1 MRSIFATAL
10 LATGAAASASRELRL
25 IGQLDI
31 DSPTVHKRTRFKSW
45 MQLFNKQF
53 SDDEMDAAYA
63 TWSKN
68 DDFIQKTNAAEL
80 TYPVGHNEFSAM
92 EWEDFR
98 EVYTGY
104 KDSAKYLRRT
114 KNVNHELS
122 DKDAIKAAP
131 ASVDWTTKNAVTPV
145 KNQGQCGSCW
155 AFSTT
160 GSTEG
165 AYAIASG
172 NLVSLSEQMLVS
184 CDHNG
189 DQGCNGGLM
198 DNAFGWINS
207 NGGICTE
214 ADYPYQGTTG
224 TCTTGCSPAVTV
236 TGHHD
241 VPAKDE
247 DALAVA
253 AAVGPVSVAIEAD
266 KSAFQFYKS
275 GVFDNAGCG
284 TQLDHGVLVVGYGTM
299 DSKDYWKVKNSWGA
313 TWGLN
318 GYILIARGKNMCGIS
333 QSASYPTGAKKAS
346 PSPGPAPGPSP
357 GPSPGPAP
365 GPSPGPSPGP
375 GPAPGSTHYGD
386 PYEASCKSDEV
397 NITITGVGGAV
408 CSPKCTL
415 GIFCAS
421 DVPEGVTAK
430 PQCAL
435 QDSSSGSKYCALIC
449 SPTTDEA
456 SLRAGD
462 AQCSAN
468 GSCKAI
474 QSVGICTYDK

>member
-1 MRSIFATAL
+1 MGKTYKDSEVDAKFA
-10 LATGAAASASRELRL
+10 
-25 IGQLDI
+25 QW
-31 DSPTVHKRTRFKSW
+31 V
-45 MQLFNKQF
+45 
-53 SDDEMDAAYA
+53 
-63 TWSKN
+63 KN
-68 DDFIQKTNAAEL
+68 DEFIASTNAKSL
-80 TYPVGHNEFSAM
+80 SYTVGHNEFSDMA
-92 EWEDFR
+92 WEDFR

-114 KNVNHELS
+114 KNVNNDLS
-122 DKDAIKAAP
+122 DADAKAAAP

-198 DNAFGWINS
+198 DNAFGWIQQ

-214 ADYPYQGTTG
+214 SDYPYQGTTG
-224 TCTTGCSPAVTV
+224 QCKSGCSPAVTV
-236 TGHHD
+236 GGHHD
-241 VPAKDE
+241 VPKMDE

-253 AAVGPVSVAIEAD
+253 AAIGPVSVAIEAD

-284 TQLDHGVLVVGYGTM
+284 TQLDHGVLVVGYGT
-299 DSKDYWKVKNSWGA
+299 DSGKDYWKVKNSWGA
-313 TWGLN
+313 TWGMQ
-318 GYILIARGKNMCGIS
+318 GYILMARGKNMCGIS

-346 PSPGPAPGPSP
+346 GA

-365 GPSPGPSPGP
+365 GPSPGPSP
-375 GPAPGSTHYGD
+375 STHYGD
-386 PYEASCKSDEV
+386 PLDGSCKSDEV
-397 NITITGVGGAV
+397 NITITGIQGAV
-408 CSPKCTL
+408 CSPACTL
-415 GIFCAS
+415 GIICPS
-421 DVPEGVTAK
+421 DVPEGITAK
-430 PQCAL
+430 PTCAL
-435 QDSSSGSKYCALIC
+435 QDSSSGKKYCALIC
-449 SPTTDEA
+449 SPSTDEA

-462 AQCSAN
+462 AQCSAK
-468 GSCKAI
+468 GSCKPI
-474 QSVGICTYDK
+474 SGVGVCTYDS

>member
-1 MRSIFATAL
+1 MIKALSVTLASIATV
-10 LATGAAASASRELRL
+10 SASTPARELRL
-25 IGQLDI
+25 IGELDI
-31 DSPTVHKRTRFKSW
+31 DSPAVHPRTRFESW
-45 MQLFNKQF
+45 VRLMGKTYKD
-53 SDDEMDAAYA
+53 SEVDAKFAQ
-63 TWSKN
+63 WVKN
-68 DDFIQKTNAAEL
+68 DEFIASTNAKSL
-80 TYPVGHNEFSAM
+80 TYTVGHNEFSDMA
-92 EWEDFR
+92 WEDFR

-114 KNVNHELS
+114 KNVNEALL
-122 DKDAIKAAP
+122 DADAQAAAP

-172 NLVSLSEQMLVS
+172 KLVSLSEQMLVS

-198 DNAFGWINS
+198 DNAFGWIQQ
-207 NGGICTE
+207 NGGICKE
-214 ADYPYQGTTG
+214 SDYPYQGTTG

-236 TGHHD
+236 SGHHD
-241 VPAKDE
+241 VPQKDE
-247 DALAVA
+247 KALAVA

-266 KSAFQFYKS
+266 KQAFQFYKS

-284 TQLDHGVLVVGYGTM
+284 TNLDHGVLAVGYGTM

-318 GYILIARGKNMCGIS
+318 GYILMARGKNMCGIS
-333 QSASYPTGAKKAS
+333 QSASYPTGATA
-346 PSPGPAPGPSP
+346 ATPGPSP

-386 PYEASCKSDEV
+386 PYVAACETGEV
-397 NITITGVGGAV
+397 NITITNVTGAF

-415 GIFCAS
+415 GIFCPS
-421 DVPEGVTAK
+421 DVPSGVTAK

-435 QDSSSGSKYCALIC
+435 QSSSGGAKYCALIC

-462 AQCSAN
+462 AQCSAD
-468 GSCKAI
+468 GSCKPI
-474 QSVGICTYDK
+474 SGVGVCTYDK